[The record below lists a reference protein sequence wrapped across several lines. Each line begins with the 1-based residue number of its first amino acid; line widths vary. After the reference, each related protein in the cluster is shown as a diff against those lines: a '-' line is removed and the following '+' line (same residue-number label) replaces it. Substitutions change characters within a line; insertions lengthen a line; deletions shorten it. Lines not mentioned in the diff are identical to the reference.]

1 MPSSWRSSRPRD
13 QDCIVSCIG
22 RSGSSPLEPPGKLC
36 ALCPRPSF
44 LGPAYRCPSS
54 SLVQMGTSLW
64 GEQRLSPLAGSSQ
77 DLELENTMIVFALP
91 ETFPSQ
97 TFPVIRSTWPFQ
109 DILFHGQ
116 TVLRV
121 RKFFLGLSEILP
133 PSEFRLHPVVMLAQ
147 ITVGREPSFL
157 IPRPWG
163 DFTVVPMKGRFSRGN
178 PVSCC

>member
-1 MPSSWRSSRPRD
+1 MDYSLPGSSVHKILQARILEWVAMPSSWRSSRPRD

-97 TFPVIRSTWPFQ
+97 TFPMASPPTS
-109 DILFHGQ
+109 L
-116 TVLRV
+116 
-121 RKFFLGLSEILP
+121 LGLSPCSQQQTLP
-133 PSEFRLHPVVMLAQ
+133 WDCSPISMFQLPTAALPRGLVPSPEYIGLQQGLSV
-147 ITVGREPSFL
+147 
-157 IPRPWG
+157 
-163 DFTVVPMKGRFSRGN
+163 
-178 PVSCC
+178 